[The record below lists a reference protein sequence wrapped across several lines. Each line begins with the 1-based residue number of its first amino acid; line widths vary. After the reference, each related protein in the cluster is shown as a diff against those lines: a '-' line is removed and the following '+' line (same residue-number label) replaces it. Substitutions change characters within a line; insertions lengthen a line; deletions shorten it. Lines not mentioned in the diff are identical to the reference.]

1 MKSTPRVVAVVAT
14 SSGSGHSEMWAGPFS
29 DTSFKHMVGIDV
41 LVMAIFD
48 IVPQIPSLLSSA
60 VFSLVETQAKRM
72 SSVPA
77 GLWHHLL

>member
-1 MKSTPRVVAVVAT
+1 
-14 SSGSGHSEMWAGPFS
+14 
-29 DTSFKHMVGIDV
+29 MVGIDV